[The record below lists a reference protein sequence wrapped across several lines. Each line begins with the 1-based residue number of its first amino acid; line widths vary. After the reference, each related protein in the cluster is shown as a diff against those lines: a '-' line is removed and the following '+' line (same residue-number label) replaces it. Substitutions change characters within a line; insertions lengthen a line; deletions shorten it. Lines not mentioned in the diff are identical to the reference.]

1 MNHFFLFALC
11 DIYLVVHM
19 SDIIKQQIGC
29 VILPVDSSLLSSFD
43 QSSFVFSSLSY
54 DDILPF
60 SSLQCMYLPGLPNVG
75 TKSPKNNSM
84 TSHNRLRSL
93 QPLPV
98 APNPLWWITLL
109 VMSPGEYRTSTNRLH
124 CSVIPMKLP
133 WQNLP
138 SKVRK
143 QICHSFWGKSVS
155 DDLFR
160 LLVSV
165 NMESYC
171 AGHPSVPTLLRNIS
185 PDPKPSR

>member
-75 TKSPKNNSM
+75 TKSPRIYSM
-84 TSHNRLRSL
+84 TSHFRLRSL
-93 QPLPV
+93 QLGGLAHLFPPFFYSGTLPFFCEHQK
-98 APNPLWWITLL
+98 TD
-109 VMSPGEYRTSTNRLH
+109 RRQTNT
-124 CSVIPMKLP
+124 I
-133 WQNLP
+133 
-138 SKVRK
+138 
-143 QICHSFWGKSVS
+143 I
-155 DDLFR
+155 
-160 LLVSV
+160 
-165 NMESYC
+165 ES
-171 AGHPSVPTLLRNIS
+171 GFLTQ
-185 PDPKPSR
+185 